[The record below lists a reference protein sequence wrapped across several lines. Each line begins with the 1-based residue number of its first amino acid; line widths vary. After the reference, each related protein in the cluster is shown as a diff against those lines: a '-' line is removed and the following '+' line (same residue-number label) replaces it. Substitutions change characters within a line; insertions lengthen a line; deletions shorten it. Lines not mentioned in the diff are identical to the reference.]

1 MIEHDAHSHD
11 PVLSARDAEAL
22 EALVDASYDVD
33 AVPSEL
39 RDRAR
44 RVGELLHLVGTAHH
58 DVGEAAGDDA
68 LVAATVLAVDRHA
81 SAQANSVQAK
91 QVEPALS
98 SFDADALDA
107 FAFAGFDASRVPG
120 ALRERAGRHA
130 DVAAL
135 LTATAVAQE
144 SSSALVDRTLATV
157 QAEVDRSDSA
167 MQFDGRR
174 GPGFAWREIVSVAAM
189 LLIAVSVVLPITSQ
203 ARHMGQVAACSSNL
217 ASAAAGFGQY
227 MNDFSNRL
235 PVATAGFGS
244 RSAPISSWWNVGK
257 PAESNAANL
266 YHLVP
271 TGYASLESL
280 ACPGNAD
287 AQTVPISPDA
297 RDFASLRAVSFSY
310 RLPTRSMRFAAP
322 EGSDVLLADRSP
334 VILAAA
340 TGQPVDPFADSPNHG
355 ARGQHVLMGDGS
367 VDWIRR
373 ATLENGDNI
382 WLPRTIEIQ
391 VRRVAAA
398 RGITLEGRELAD
410 EEDDVFLGP

>member
-1 MIEHDAHSHD
+1 MSERD
-11 PVLSARDAEAL
+11 PNANDPILGASDAEAL
-22 EALVDASYDVD
+22 EALIDASYELD
-33 AVPSEL
+33 AVPADL

-44 RVGELLHLVGTAHH
+44 RVGELLNLVGTAHH
-58 DVGEAAGDDA
+58 DTGDPASDDA

-81 SAQANSVQAK
+81 ASRGSDS
-91 QVEPALS
+91 EPALS

-107 FAFAGFDASRVPG
+107 LAFAGFDAARVPS
-120 ALRERAGRHA
+120 ALRERASRHA

-135 LTATAVAQE
+135 LTHSVVAQE
-144 SSSALVDRTLATV
+144 TSPDLTERTLAAV
-157 QAEVDRSDSA
+157 QAEIDRSEHA
-167 MQFDGRR
+167 MQLDGRR
-174 GPGFAWREIVSVAAM
+174 GPGFAWREIISVAAM
-189 LLIAVSVVLPITSQ
+189 VLIAASVVLPITSQ
-203 ARHMGQVAACSSNL
+203 ARHMGQTAACASNL
-217 ASAAAGFGQY
+217 ASAAAGFGEY
-227 MNDFSNRL
+227 MNDFDDRL

-244 RSAPISSWWNVGK
+244 RAAPVSSWWNVGK

-271 TGYASLESL
+271 TGYASLEDL

-287 AQTVPISPDA
+287 AQTSPASPDA

-310 RLPTRSMRFAAP
+310 RLPTASMRFAAP
-322 EGSDVLLADRSP
+322 DASGVVLADRSP

-340 TGQPVDPFADSPNHG
+340 SGRAVDPFADSPNHN

-382 WLPRTIEIQ
+382 WLPRNIEIQ
-391 VRRVAAA
+391 VRRLAAA
-398 RGITLEGRELAD
+398 QGITLKGRELAD